1 MKKNIYSLIIVA
13 GCLLMFTNVRS
24 QDVNFTQ
31 YFSTPLY
38 YNPAFTGINTGVRAR
53 FSFRNQ
59 WPSLPVS
66 YKSYYFSADVGDR
79 GLPGA
84 GGLGLYV
91 NSNYDGVAF
100 IHDLMV
106 GLTLSVRI
114 PITQFLVSQVGIK
127 AAVGQRRVNWD
138 DLVWTD
144 QLSELYGNIYQ
155 SSFTPPDANKRVYP
169 DFGIGG
175 LFLFSNQEG
184 NMTGT
189 AGFAVDHVF
198 QPDIAFL
205 STGAMPLPRKWV
217 GHADL
222 VITSGGGSANM
233 SSGGSGD
240 PLKINPGI
248 IYQSQLGLNALQVG
262 LNIMKFNIYLGGWY
276 KTTLGVATGNTTAL
290 ALLAGYRYNF
300 NEDVSIRFM
309 YSYDMQISGN
319 LSGTGGAHEISLAIE
334 FGNVG
339 LTGGGRG
346 GGRGSVY
353 GGPSGRRSGGAPLEC
368 PSFY

>member
-1 MKKNIYSLIIVA
+1 MKKHIYSLLILP
-13 GCLLMFTNVRS
+13 GFFLMVSPVRS

-31 YFSTPLY
+31 YLATPLY
-38 YNPAFTGINTGVRAR
+38 YNPAYTGINTGVRAR
-53 FSFRNQ
+53 FLFRNQ

-91 NSNYDGVAF
+91 NSNNDGVAF
-100 IHDLMV
+100 IHDLTV
-106 GLTLSVRI
+106 GLNISVRI
-114 PITQFLVSQVGIK
+114 PITSYLVTQVGIK

-155 SSFTPPDANKRVYP
+155 SSFVPPDANKRVYP

-184 NMTGT
+184 NVTGT
-189 AGFAVDHVF
+189 AGVAVDHVF

-217 GHADL
+217 VQTDF

-233 SSGGSGD
+233 SYGGSND
-240 PLKINPGI
+240 PLKINPGL
-248 IYQSQLGLNALQVG
+248 IYQNQLGLSSLQAG
-262 LNIMKFNIYLGGWY
+262 MNIMKFNIYLGGWY
-276 KTTLGVATGNTTAL
+276 KGTLGSGATSAL

-300 NEDVSIRFM
+300 NEDMSIRFI

-319 LSGTGGAHEISLAIE
+319 LSGTGGAHEISLVLE

-339 LTGGGRG
+339 LTGGGKGG
-346 GGRGSVY
+346 GGRGNVY
-353 GGPSGRRSGGAPLEC
+353 GGPTGRNRGSSPLEC